1 MDSDTRKKALKEEE
15 RRLKTLRFLSD
26 ITFQRLHLERMTL
39 SDAHGVV
46 EELRQAALH
55 LFPEKGHVFDLILRP
70 RMERV
75 IAERFFPHN

>member
-1 MDSDTRKKALKEEE
+1 MDKNTSQADIREEE
-15 RRLKTLRFLSD
+15 RRLKTLRFMSD

-39 SDAHGVV
+39 KDAYGAV
-46 EELRQAALH
+46 EELRRVAVS
-55 LFPEKGHVFDLILRP
+55 LFPGKAHVFDLVLRP